1 MGFFRTVAK
10 IGVGAVGG
18 TIGAVAG
25 GPVGALVG
33 FVIGASV
40 VPGASS
46 TPRTVYDA
54 DEVRRRTMAGA
65 ASLRHRNETIAQ
77 NQRMQQQ
84 FQKHMHR
91 PHR

>member
-18 TIGAVAG
+18 TIGAAAG

-40 VPGASS
+40 VPGASRTS
-46 TPRTVYDA
+46 RTVYDA
-54 DEVRRRTMAGA
+54 EEMQRRTMAGA
-65 ASLRHRNETIAQ
+65 ALQDRNRKFAQ
-77 NQRMQQQ
+77 YQRTQQQ
-84 FQKHMHR
+84 IQKNMHR
-91 PHR
+91 PYR